1 MLLME
6 VVFGSE
12 DLDRL
17 EVDSSFT
24 MGLPV
29 SVVSA
34 YRKRL
39 QAFRAASDTRD
50 FRTMKSWHFE
60 KLKGSRSHQHS
71 VRLNRQFRLILEL
84 ESDNRRQRVLI
95 VNVEDYH

>member
-1 MLLME
+1 MDVL
-6 VVFGSE
+6 FDSE

-17 EVDSSFT
+17 EVDSRFT
-24 MGLPV
+24 MGLPP

-39 QAFRAASDTRD
+39 QAIRAASDTRD
-50 FRTMKSWHFE
+50 LRTMKSWHFE
-60 KLKGSRSHQHS
+60 KLKGNRSHQHS

-84 ESDNRRQRVLI
+84 ESDKRRQRVVI
-95 VNVEDYH
+95 VHVEDYH